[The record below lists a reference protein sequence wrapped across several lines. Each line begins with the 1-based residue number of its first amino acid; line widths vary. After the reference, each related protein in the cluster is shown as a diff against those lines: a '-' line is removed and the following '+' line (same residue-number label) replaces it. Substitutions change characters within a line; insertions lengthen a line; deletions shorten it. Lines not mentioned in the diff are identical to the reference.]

1 MFDSTSEA
9 VRRFG
14 SIDGPV
20 NALRAATVAAR
31 RMLANRHGG
40 ARSPLHPASQCAA
53 IAAAAALQVSQ
64 PGHEH
69 KELRQRRD
77 GDDDARQQAKW
88 SRCALGE
95 GVDGGRKAEQAAP
108 RRALRASR
116 AKQSD
121 LTFRSL
127 PIGPMVRRF
136 SGQAANELRAALAL
150 APGANEALRRRGT
163 ERGTM
168 ASAGSASEHIA
179 LIVDCLRRAAGAS
192 VPVGLVRSST
202 GVDLAREPGL
212 LAALGSKPDIEVAAD
227 GLSLRFIPPYP
238 DLRDAEDIV
247 ALLKRENGEAVLE
260 QDILVSNASLAAPLQ
275 RLVDEGQVIRLRNID
290 AQHSAV
296 LFARL
301 APILCPLPARVH
313 ARPGESSLRTEGDL
327 SQDVVRG
334 DVVVFE
340 GRAPLPGGSGS
351 VADTVPVQV
360 RARVSRLTGQ
370 GQGPAQCLRAR
381 LTGAQD
387 SAAPWLP
394 HLVRDSNPYLD
405 EVLDARLPVEGKLTS
420 FANGAQ
426 ASRLGVSADLRELWR
441 SVRTPGRGKE
451 PLVPGGYPKDQ

>member
-1 MFDSTSEA
+1 
-9 VRRFG
+9 
-14 SIDGPV
+14 
-20 NALRAATVAAR
+20 
-31 RMLANRHGG
+31 
-40 ARSPLHPASQCAA
+40 
-53 IAAAAALQVSQ
+53 
-64 PGHEH
+64 
-69 KELRQRRD
+69 
-77 GDDDARQQAKW
+77 
-88 SRCALGE
+88 
-95 GVDGGRKAEQAAP
+95 
-108 RRALRASR
+108 
-116 AKQSD
+116 
-121 LTFRSL
+121 
-127 PIGPMVRRF
+127 
-136 SGQAANELRAALAL
+136 
-150 APGANEALRRRGT
+150 
-163 ERGTM
+163 M

-451 PLVPGGYPKDQ
+451 SLVPGGYPKDHEELRRRMSAAGIAPGPVLAGTKQADAKSAAELERLTRGLN